1 MIEKVT
7 QKSVI
12 NVLKSSIE
20 SVFINY
26 HIDLLA
32 YTRRVEGDIFHI
44 RSCVHFGAF
53 IFIILGE
60 DGIAKWAKENGDDND
75 KTEDKIE
82 ESDKYTKLHESDDD
96 SKPKHTPCDDSNNY
110 IEKF

>member
-1 MIEKVT
+1 MT
-7 QKSVI
+7 F
-12 NVLKSSIE
+12 
-20 SVFINY
+20 FISGVVY
-26 HIDLLA
+26 I
-32 YTRRVEGDIFHI
+32 
-44 RSCVHFGAF
+44 FGAF

-82 ESDKYTKLHESDDD
+82 QSDKYTKLHESYDDN
-96 SKPKHTPCDDSNNY
+96 KPNHTPCNDCNNY